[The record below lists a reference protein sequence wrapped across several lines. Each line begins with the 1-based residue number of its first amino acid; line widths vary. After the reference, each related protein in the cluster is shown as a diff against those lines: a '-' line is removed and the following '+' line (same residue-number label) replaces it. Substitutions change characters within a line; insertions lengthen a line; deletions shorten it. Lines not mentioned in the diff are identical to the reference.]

1 MDNAVQRS
9 ARGGRSRP
17 RGHPCRGEV
26 EAVSRRGDVDH
37 PATQATPPGGG
48 TAAPGPDG
56 VPRPRVAYK
65 WVALSVTTLGAAMA
79 AIDSSIVVLGLPT
92 IMTDLH
98 SDLVT
103 MIWVLMS
110 YILMSTIFL
119 MLFGRLADMFGRVR
133 MYNLGFGVF
142 TAGSLLCALAGSGL
156 QLVLFRLVQGVGGA
170 MIMANG
176 MAIITEAFPRGER
189 GRAMGINS
197 ITWAV
202 GSIVGPVAGGLILA
216 VSSWRW
222 IFLVNVP
229 VGILGTAWG
238 YVALHEIGQP
248 RRGERFDLRGMLL
261 FSGGISCLL
270 IALSQGISWGWLSPA
285 ILGLGAGFLLLESLF
300 VLAERADG
308 PHFIEPALFRSRIFA
323 FGTAA
328 ATLQS
333 LSMFAVNFLL
343 VFYLQGVKGVS
354 PIHAALMILP
364 LSLVQSV
371 VGPMGGALS
380 DRIGARGPAT
390 AGLLLQAS
398 ACVLLAQLTASSPY
412 LLLLAGLLVLGLG
425 GGLFWSP
432 NTSAVM
438 GAAPPESLGVAS
450 ATLATFRQTGMVTSF
465 ALALAVAAAAI
476 PGRLVGEIFLGS
488 SVELGTPVMSAF
500 TVGMAHALVVSALI
514 VVAAS
519 AMTFIAADT
528 ARSRRTVAPEA
539 G

>member
-1 MDNAVQRS
+1 VAIPGRASTGSRPETGGQEARRAAVDGTSRP
-9 ARGGRSRP
+9 ARGPAES
-17 RGHPCRGEV
+17 GH
-26 EAVSRRGDVDH
+26 D
-37 PATQATPPGGG
+37 
-48 TAAPGPDG
+48 GP
-56 VPRPRVAYK
+56 PRPRFAYK

-92 IMTDLH
+92 IMTDLR

-103 MIWVLMS
+103 MVWVLMS

-142 TAGSLLCALAGSGL
+142 TVGSLLCALAGSGP
-156 QLVLFRLVQGVGGA
+156 QLVLFRMVQGVGGA
-170 MIMANG
+170 MLMANG

-216 VSSWRW
+216 VLSWRW

-248 RRGERFDLRGMLL
+248 RRGERFDIRGMAL

-270 IALSQGISWGWLSPA
+270 VALSQGISWGWLSPG
-285 ILGLGAGFLLLESLF
+285 ILALGAGFVVLEGLF
-300 VLAERADG
+300 VLSERAPG
-308 PHFIEPALFRSRIFA
+308 AHFIEPALFRSRIFA
-323 FGTAA
+323 FSTAA

-354 PIHAALMILP
+354 PFQAALMILP

-371 VGPMGGALS
+371 VGPIGGTLS
-380 DRIGARGPAT
+380 DRVGARVPAT
-390 AGLLLQAS
+390 AGLLLQAI
-398 ACVLLAQLTASSPY
+398 ACVILAQLAADSSYPV
-412 LLLLAGLLVLGLG
+412 LLGGLLVLGLG

-438 GAAPPESLGVAS
+438 SAAPLEHLGVAS

-476 PGRLVGEIFLGS
+476 PGRLVGEIFLGT
-488 SVELGTPVMSAF
+488 SVQLGAPVMSAF

-514 VVAAS
+514 VVVAS
-519 AMTFIAADT
+519 SMTFIAGDT
-528 ARSRRTVAPEA
+528 ARTRQAHA
-539 G
+539 QAA

>member
-1 MDNAVQRS
+1 VSQA
-9 ARGGRSRP
+9 GG
-17 RGHPCRGEV
+17 
-26 EAVSRRGDVDH
+26 VDGLADH
-37 PATQATPPGGG
+37 AGTP
-48 TAAPGPDG
+48 APGPFRPHRDG
-56 VPRPRVAYK
+56 RPRSRVAYK

-92 IMTDLH
+92 IMTDLR

-103 MIWVLMS
+103 MIWVLMG
-110 YILMSTIFL
+110 YILMSTVFL

-142 TAGSLLCALAGSGL
+142 TIGSLLCALAGSGP

-170 MIMANG
+170 MLMANG
-176 MAIITEAFPRGER
+176 IAIITEAFPPGER

-216 VSSWRW
+216 VLSWRW

-238 YVALHEIGQP
+238 YLALHEIGQP
-248 RRGERFDLRGMLL
+248 RRGERFDLRGMAL

-270 IALSQGISWGWLSPA
+270 VALSQGISWGWLSPG
-285 ILGLGAGFLLLESLF
+285 ILALGAGFVLLEGLF
-300 VLAERADG
+300 VLSERAPG
-308 PHFIEPALFRSRIFA
+308 AHFIEPTLFRSRIFA

-328 ATLQS
+328 ASLQS
-333 LSMFAVNFLL
+333 LSMFAGNFLV
-343 VFYLQGVKGVS
+343 VFYLQGVKGVA
-354 PIHAALMILP
+354 PLGAALMILP

-371 VGPMGGALS
+371 VGPLGGALS

-390 AGLLLQAS
+390 AGLLLQAV
-398 ACVLLAQLTASSPY
+398 ACVILAQLTAASPY
-412 LLLLAGLLVLGLG
+412 PVLLVGLLVLGVG

-438 GAAPPESLGVAS
+438 GAAPVERLGVAS

-476 PGRLVGEIFLGS
+476 PARLVGEIFLGT
-488 SVELGTPVMSAF
+488 SVQLGTPDMSAF

-519 AMTFIAADT
+519 AMTFIAGDT
-528 ARSRRTVAPEA
+528 ARTRRSPALA
-539 G
+539 D